1 MNGVEYLIILLARW
15 LFVIRVAFFQG
26 YAVSMQRKA
35 SLLIMNNI
43 SAEWLSM
50 ERNECV
56 CFKFYEVG
64 INLPRID
71 YRVVTTK

>member
-1 MNGVEYLIILLARW
+1 MLL
-15 LFVIRVAFFQG
+15 LSGAF
-26 YAVSMQRKA
+26 MQRKA

-56 CFKFYEVG
+56 CFKFNEVG
-64 INLPRID
+64 INLPRMD
-71 YRVVTTK
+71 YDEVNVYTIAKVHRPKAKYIR